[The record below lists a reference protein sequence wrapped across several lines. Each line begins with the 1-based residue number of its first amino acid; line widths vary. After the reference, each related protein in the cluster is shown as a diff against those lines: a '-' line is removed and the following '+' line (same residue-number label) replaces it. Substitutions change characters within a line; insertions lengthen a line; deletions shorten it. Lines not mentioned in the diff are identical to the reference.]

1 MKFKLPWVLA
11 ILFMMAQMQH
21 AQAQD
26 TSIGDLLGQERLN
39 TISTAVPFLL
49 IAPDARAGAMGD
61 AGVASSPDAN
71 SMHWNPAKYAFVDQD
86 LGFSMNYTPWLRALV
101 PDINLSYLGGFYK
114 LDDIQTLGFSLVY
127 FSMGEIFFTDEV
139 GNQLFPVKPNE
150 FAFSGTY
157 ARKLGDHISGAVTAR
172 YIYSNL
178 TQGQFAGGV
187 ETKPGMAL
195 AADVSAYYEREL
207 EWNRTPATFAAGINI
222 SNIGNKISYTEEI
235 NADFI
240 PINLR
245 IGPRLTLDL
254 DEFNQFSFMVDLNKL
269 LVPTPPIYLRDSI
282 GRVVIDDS
290 GDFVIDR
297 GRDPN
302 RSVVGGMFGSFTD
315 APGGL
320 REELNEITYSVGM
333 EYWYDQQFAIRAG
346 YFHEHQTKGN
356 RKYFTLG
363 VGLKYN
369 VFGLDFAYVVP
380 VAQRS
385 PLENVLRFSLHFD
398 FAALGQN

>member
-1 MKFKLPWVLA
+1 MKSIFIWSAVVLIVIFGSFPGYGQNA
-11 ILFMMAQMQH
+11 
-21 AQAQD
+21 D
-26 TSIGDLLGQERLN
+26 YGDLLGQDRLN

-49 IAPDARAGAMGD
+49 IAPDARSGALGD

-71 SMHWNPAKYAFVDQD
+71 SMHWNPAKFAFVERQM
-86 LGFSMNYTPWLRALV
+86 GFSMNYTPWLRALV
-101 PDINLSYLGGFYK
+101 PDINLSYLSGFYK

-127 FSMGEIFFTDEV
+127 FSLGEINFTDNE
-139 GNQLFPVKPNE
+139 GNFLFPVKPNE
-150 FAFSGTY
+150 FAFDVAY

-178 TQGQFAGGV
+178 TQGQFAGNI

-207 EWNRTPATFAAGINI
+207 NWDRTPAVFAAGVNI

-245 IGPRLTLDL
+245 IGPRLTLNL

-269 LVPTPPIYLRDSI
+269 LVPTPPKYLRDEDGKI
-282 GRVVIDDS
+282 VINDS
-290 GDFVIDR
+290 GDYVIEK
-297 GRDPN
+297 GSDPN
-302 RSVVGGMFGSFTD
+302 RSVVGGMFGSFND
-315 APGGL
+315 APGGI

-333 EYWYDQQFAIRAG
+333 EYWYDQQFALRAG
-346 YFHEHQTKGN
+346 YFHEHQSKGN

-363 VGLKYN
+363 IGLKYN

-398 FAALGQN
+398 FAALRQN